1 MKFGIGIDIGTFH
14 TVATS
19 VNEKIFCVP
28 QKSIPSIALRSGN
41 TPIVGNKAKHQLDI
55 SDDLELILAPKLLL
69 NTDSNQDFL
78 QKIISKLA
86 ALALEDIE
94 CENNQ
99 FGTVVITVP
108 PGWTLEQCQLLEEAV
123 EQIGIKAS
131 FIHEPIALLI
141 ATMYLAP
148 TGSEQL
154 SAKLENADLFLVCD
168 WGAGTVDIALV
179 RVVKKGFRYEFSCE
193 GEFTDRNH
201 GGTSLARDIVYEYD
215 KSVDID
221 KMAYHLQSAWQ
232 GEELLELSHYKPITS
247 KRREDAATVIAE
259 KIENL
264 FNEKEI
270 KNKASMVCL
279 FHGGPLESEE
289 LRSFLKEKLSQS
301 LGLSTGQ
308 FLHIGNQFSNS
319 LPFDKVPWRRDVLVS
334 AGASLFASRGEIFP
348 EFKYEIALRDSFGN
362 ISNNR
367 IPLEI
372 RPNLEGI
379 QAIKPPFTGCDYY
392 VDVQQVRRDGTK
404 TSQNKELSLYV
415 RPDAVLRYRIRE
427 AGVGFA
433 LIEVTEAEDLP
444 APVPFSDARSEC
456 VRLPEC
462 STRFSIDF

>member
-19 VNEKIFCVP
+19 VNENNFCVP
-28 QKSIPSIALRSGN
+28 KKSIPSIALRSGN
-41 TPIVGNKAKHQLDI
+41 TPIVGNDAIDQLGL
-55 SDDLELILAPKLLL
+55 SNGFELILAPKLLL

-78 QKIISKLA
+78 QKVISKLA
-86 ALALEDIE
+86 KLAIDDIDY
-94 CENNQ
+94 ENDQSGN
-99 FGTVVITVP
+99 VVITVP
-108 PGWTLEQCQLLEEAV
+108 PGWTREHCQLLEEAV
-123 EQIGIKAS
+123 EQIGMKAS

-141 ATMYLAP
+141 ATMHLAFK
-148 TGSEQL
+148 GNEQS

-179 RVVKKGFRYEFSCE
+179 RVVKKGDRYEFSCE
-193 GEFTDRNH
+193 GEFTDRKH
-201 GGTSLARDIVYEYD
+201 GGTSLARDIVYGYD

-221 KMAYHLQSAWQ
+221 NMAYHLQSAWQ
-232 GEELLELSHYKPITS
+232 GEELLDLSHYKPITS
-247 KRREDAATVIAE
+247 KRRDDAATVIAE

-264 FNEKEI
+264 FNENDI
-270 KNKASMVCL
+270 KNKASIVCL

-289 LRSFLKEKLSQS
+289 LQSFLKEKLIKS
-301 LGLSTGQ
+301 LGLSTRQ
-308 FLHIGNQFSNS
+308 FLHIGNQFSES

-348 EFKYEIALRDSFGN
+348 EFKYEIALKDSFGN
-362 ISNNR
+362 ISNR

-372 RPNLEGI
+372 RPNLKGI
-379 QAIKPPFTGCDYY
+379 QVITPPHTDRDYY

-415 RPDAVLRYRIRE
+415 RPHAVLRYQIRE

-444 APVPFSDARSEC
+444 SPVPFPDARSEC